1 MKTKLTIVVMS
12 IVLLNCALCHAEPG
26 TVAGLQPGLRDALLR
41 DAACSP
47 ADHPS
52 PPRPGGLE
60 TPGVEPAPAEAGP
73 SPMLDAAVTTQD
85 IHSAAGANVG
95 VIVTFN
101 DACHCRDSACGTY
114 VYLKNNAGFKLALSG
129 AFSSMHAVRVFK
141 RGYPSLTGKVQISKA
156 QVESTVYDWNGK
168 TYAPSLCA
176 TITQTA
182 GRKVPSILHHDCAK
196 AP

>member
-12 IVLLNCALCHAEPG
+12 IVLLNGALCRAEPG
-26 TVAGLQPGLRDALLR
+26 TVAGLQPKLRDALLR
-41 DAACSP
+41 DATCSQ

-52 PPRPGGLE
+52 PPKPGDLG
-60 TPGVEPAPAEAGP
+60 TTAAEPASTEAGP
-73 SPMLDAAVTTQD
+73 SQLLEAAVTTQD
-85 IHSAAGANVG
+85 IRSAGGGNVG

-101 DACHCRDSACGTY
+101 DACHCRDSVCGTY
-114 VYLKNNAGFKLALSG
+114 VYLKNDAGYKLALSG
-129 AFSSMHAVRVFK
+129 VFSSLHPVRVFK

-176 TITQTA
+176 TITQAA
-182 GRKVPSILHHDCAK
+182 GRRVPGIVHHDCAK